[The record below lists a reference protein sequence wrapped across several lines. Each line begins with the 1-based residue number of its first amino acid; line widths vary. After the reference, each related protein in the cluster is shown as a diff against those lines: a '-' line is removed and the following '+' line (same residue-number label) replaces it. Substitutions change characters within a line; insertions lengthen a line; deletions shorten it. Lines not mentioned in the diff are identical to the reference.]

1 MYVECF
7 KFSASVYGVN
17 RGRVGVMVE
26 RYHRRSIAR
35 ELDSPHWTSEGLQHD
50 LHAFSNSCGITAHY
64 GTGPTQFQ
72 FWKDRGQEFQHY
84 LGYFLIQLY
93 LKF

>member
-50 LHAFSNSCGITAHY
+50 LHSFTNSFGITVHY
-64 GTGPTQFQ
+64 GTGPGLSSNFEKTEGKNFNTI
-72 FWKDRGQEFQHY
+72 
-84 LGYFLIQLY
+84 LGTSA
-93 LKF
+93 